1 MEWWVGESSDGQR
14 RAKSDEDTL
23 HSVEHY
29 GVMSGQDQWPVTGDE
44 EQRAMKTHS
53 TVLNTME
60 CKARVAASNKDTEI

>member
-1 MEWWVGESSDGQR
+1 MEWWVGESSDGRR
-14 RAKSDEDTL
+14 RAKSDKDTL

-44 EQRAMKTHS
+44 EQRATKTHS
-53 TVLNTME
+53 TV